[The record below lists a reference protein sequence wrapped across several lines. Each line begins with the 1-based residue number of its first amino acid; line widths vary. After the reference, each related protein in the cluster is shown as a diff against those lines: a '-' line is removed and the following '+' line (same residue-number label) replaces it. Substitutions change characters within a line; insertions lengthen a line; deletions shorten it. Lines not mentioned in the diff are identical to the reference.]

1 MMTDDTML
9 TILKDGE
16 EQRMPVSFE
25 GEHVWLRPV
34 DFTRL
39 TGWHLED
46 RGLCRESRCVPLL
59 DRATVTDGK
68 RIDVAS
74 FAARMEMPWIL
85 DREEGAAAL
94 GESAAAR
101 AEALASLE
109 APDFCLPDLNGK
121 PTNLSDFRGR
131 KVLLLAFSSW

>member
-1 MMTDDTML
+1 MTDNATL

-16 EQRMPVSFE
+16 EQRMAASFE
-25 GEHVWLRPV
+25 GERVWLGAV

-46 RGLCRESRCVPLL
+46 RGLCRESRCMPVL
-59 DRATVTDGK
+59 DRSAVTDGE
-68 RIDVAS
+68 RIDVAA
-74 FAARMEMPWIL
+74 FAARMEMPWVL

-94 GESAAAR
+94 GESASAR
-101 AEALASLE
+101 AESLGSLE
-109 APDFCLPDLNGK
+109 APDFCLPDLDGK
-121 PTNLSDFRGR
+121 PTKLSDFRGR

>member
-1 MMTDDTML
+1 MTENTRL

-16 EQRMPVSFE
+16 AQRMPAIFE
-25 GEHVWLRPV
+25 GDRVWLSPV

-59 DRATVTDGK
+59 DRAAVTDGE
-68 RIDVAS
+68 RIDVAA
-74 FAARMEMPWIL
+74 FATKMEMPWVV
-85 DREEGAAAL
+85 DHAEGAAAL
-94 GESAAAR
+94 GESAGAR
-101 AEALASLE
+101 AEALDSLE
-109 APDFCLPDLNGK
+109 APDFCLPDLDGK
-121 PTNLSDFRGR
+121 PTKLSDSRGS